1 MSKYFPPYNNSSKN
15 IKVEL
20 DLSNYATKD
29 DVKNITHVDVSNYAS
44 KINLATLETEV
55 DKIDTDKLK
64 TVTWLN

>member
-29 DVKNITHVDVSNYAS
+29 DFKDITQ
-44 KINLATLETEV
+44 LM
-55 DKIDTDKLK
+55 
-64 TVTWLN
+64 